1 MKLLNITTSTAP
13 RMNNK
18 SGALLPLV
26 ALGILA
32 VAGLVPFLVENTESN
47 QKTTDSI
54 DTTNKM
60 TWALESAIQEKYN
73 KIDANLKGLGHST
86 INDEGN
92 EAITFKYGSKSTSAS
107 LIRYNTYLNKNSC
120 LAAVGEKNDNY
131 DLSSLQLNMAKP
143 GVAVINQDYYAW
155 DKFGRLFKIEGSEK
169 VLIPGLK
176 VWQVVSN
183 NGTPVVLTTKNKAY
197 SITLDADNL
206 LDDFDE
212 IVCGDEVE
220 HGKPA
225 PDIYLKCLS
234 KFDIDKSEAL
244 IFEDGTAGARAA
256 IATGTRLVLVP
267 DIAYLEDDVRNG
279 AYKIVED
286 LSKVIDIIKEENE
299 RTTSV

>member
-1 MKLLNITTSTAP
+1 MIKLCIFDMDGLLIDSEKLMWGVNMTKATLEQGFDPDEVFRRSLLGSNWDKVEVEYSKHYGPTMDVKKLFARCFELNEEMIKDGIPLMKGARDLLDFLHKEGIKTCVGTSTP
-13 RMNNK
+13 RDK
-18 SGALLPLV
+18 AL
-26 ALGILA
+26 
-32 VAGLVPFLVENTESN
+32 
-47 QKTTDSI
+47 
-54 DTTNKM
+54 
-60 TWALESAIQEKYN
+60 
-73 KIDANLKGLGHST
+73 
-86 INDEGN
+86 
-92 EAITFKYGSKSTSAS
+92 
-107 LIRYNTYLNKNSC
+107 
-120 LAAVGEKNDNY
+120 
-131 DLSSLQLNMAKP
+131 
-143 GVAVINQDYYAW
+143 
-155 DKFGRLFKIEGSEK
+155 
-169 VLIPGLK
+169 
-176 VWQVVSN
+176 
-183 NGTPVVLTTKNKAY
+183 
-197 SITLDADNL
+197 ITLDADNL

-279 AYKIVED
+279 AYRIVED